1 MLIIPAIDLKGGR
14 CVRLVEGREES
25 AKVYDRDPV
34 EVAREYERAGAKL
47 IHVVDLDG
55 AFPGAT
61 SENQK
66 IIRRIIE
73 ETRVPVEVGG
83 GIRSLEDI
91 DHLLNRVGA
100 RYCIVGTLA
109 VEEPD
114 TLRRAVEKFG
124 DSVIV
129 GIDARETSV
138 AVRGWTADA
147 RLDALA
153 LARQVADMGVGRIIY
168 TDITRDGRL
177 EGPNLKTTAEI
188 ARALQASRARVT
200 ASGGVGSLE
209 DIARLS
215 ALEDE
220 GVDSVII
227 GKALYESRFSLEEA
241 IAAAGRAS
249 TG

>member
-14 CVRLVEGREES
+14 CVRLVEGREDS
-25 AKVYDRDPV
+25 ARVYDRDPV

-66 IIRRIIE
+66 IVRSIIE
-73 ETRVPVEVGG
+73 ETRIPVEVGG
-83 GIRSLEDI
+83 GIRSLEDM
-91 DHLLNRVGA
+91 DNLLNRVGA

-109 VEEPD
+109 VEEPE
-114 TLRRAVEKFG
+114 TLRRAVEKFR
-124 DSVIV
+124 DSVVV

-138 AVRGWTADA
+138 AVRGWTSDA

-153 LARQVADMGVGRIIY
+153 LARQVADMGVERIIS

-177 EGPNLKTTAEI
+177 EGPNLKITAEI
-188 ARALQASRARVT
+188 ARASRARVT
-200 ASGGVGSLE
+200 ASGGVGSLD

-215 ALEDE
+215 ALEAD
-220 GVDSVII
+220 GVDSGII
-227 GKALYESRFSLEEA
+227 GKALYESRFPREEP
-241 IAAAGRAS
+241 IAAAGNAS
-249 TG
+249 PG

>member
-14 CVRLVEGREES
+14 CVRLVEGREDS
-25 AKVYDRDPV
+25 ARVYDRDPV

-61 SENQK
+61 SENQT
-66 IIRRIIE
+66 IIRSIIE
-73 ETRVPVEVGG
+73 ETRIPVEVGG
-83 GIRSLEDI
+83 GIRSLEDM
-91 DHLLNRVGA
+91 DNLLNRVGA

-109 VEEPD
+109 VEEPE
-114 TLRRAVEKFG
+114 TLSRAVEKFR
-124 DSVIV
+124 DSVVV

-138 AVRGWTADA
+138 AVRGWTSDA

-153 LARQVADMGVGRIIY
+153 LARQVAGVGVERIIY

-177 EGPNLKTTAEI
+177 EGPNLKITAEI
-188 ARALQASRARVT
+188 ARASRARVT
-200 ASGGVGSLE
+200 ASGGVGSLG

-215 ALEDE
+215 ALEDD

-241 IAAAGRAS
+241 IAAGKAS
-249 TG
+249 PG